1 MTIAPHNKEISGFLN
16 ESSIFQDIERLAY
29 VGGTSECY
37 KVRIGGE
44 YFFMKRLLPE
54 YANDPKFRL
63 IIEKEYKVGSQIES
77 SHITKYISINNSDE
91 CPYILTEYI
100 NGTTIEEILSSTPH
114 YFHNRRNLYKFMSQL
129 LEGVQAMHSKRI
141 VHLDLTPQNIML
153 TKIGNDVKI
162 VDLGFC
168 VNDSYL
174 HTAGTTTAFAAPE
187 LKEHRFNDIDEQ
199 TDIYAI
205 GTLLQYIER
214 RSGKRLPL
222 TLQKIKRKCLQQEKE
237 KRYADASEI
246 ISVIKHRNGR
256 RLLKLAAVL
265 AITAVAFALCVANG
279 LDTRLNDH
287 IAWKRGTVPHRFESG
302 GIFYHITDEDAR
314 TVEVTFKGNH
324 PDEFEYEYK
333 GGEIIVPQT
342 VTYRGRTFRV
352 TAFAGQAFKNEY
364 ISKINIPDG
373 ITHIA
378 DSAFIYCNQNG
389 VITIP
394 RSVEHI
400 GVSVF
405 FPMLYID
412 GIVVDAGNKF
422 YDSRGGCNAIIE
434 TATNTLLAGC
444 NSTVIPDG
452 VTSIAL
458 DAFVGAK
465 DLRHVTLPA
474 TLREIGE
481 AAFVHSGIREIEI
494 PEGVTRLNRYTF
506 QYCENL
512 QSITLPQ
519 SLAVIGHA
527 ALSHC
532 AFKELEIP
540 GNVTT
545 IEDYAFDWNGYLEK
559 AVIGSGVRSIGYGAF
574 ENCGKLKCVV
584 SHIPADSLPSLDN
597 STFNNIHKDCILYVP
612 RGAGKTYKNSFGW
625 NRFAKIVE
633 ME

>member
-1 MTIAPHNKEISGFLN
+1 MTEVTYNKEISGFLDEN
-16 ESSIFQDIERLAY
+16 NIFQEIERLAY
-29 VGGTSECY
+29 IGGTSECY
-37 KVRIGGE
+37 KVRIDGE

-77 SHITKYISINNSDE
+77 CYITKYISINNSE
-91 CPYILTEYI
+91 ERPYILTEYI
-100 NGTTIEEILSSTPH
+100 NGTNIEEILDSTPC
-114 YFHNRRNLYKFMSQL
+114 YFHCRKNMYKFVTQL

-187 LKEHRFNDIDEQ
+187 LKERRFNDIDEQ

-214 RSGKRLPL
+214 RSGKRLPR

-265 AITAVAFALCVANG
+265 AITAALFALCVANG
-279 LDTRLNDH
+279 LDTRLNDY
-287 IAWKRGTVPHRFESG
+287 IAWKRGTVPDRFESD

-324 PDEFEYEYK
+324 PDEFEYEYE
-333 GGEIIVPQT
+333 GGEVNVPQT

-352 TAFAGQAFKNEY
+352 TAFAGQAFKNPY

-394 RSVEHI
+394 KSVRHI
-400 GVSVF
+400 GTSAF

-412 GIVVDAGNKF
+412 GIEVDAGNKF

-434 TATNTLLAGC
+434 TATNTLIAGC
-444 NSTVIPDG
+444 NNSIIPHG
-452 VTSIAL
+452 VTHIAKN
-458 DAFVGAK
+458 AFVGAIK
-465 DLRHVTLPA
+465 LNQLTLPA
-474 TLREIGE
+474 TIREIGE
-481 AAFVHSGIREIEI
+481 AAFVHSSIAEIDI
-494 PEGVTRLNRYTF
+494 PEGVTRLYRYTF

-512 QSITLPQ
+512 QRVTLPQ
-519 SLAVIGHA
+519 SLVVIGHA

-625 NRFAKIVE
+625 NRFAKIIE
-633 ME
+633 M

>member
-1 MTIAPHNKEISGFLN
+1 MKEVPHNKETSGFLN
-16 ESSIFQDIERLAY
+16 ENNVFQEIERLTY
-29 VGGTSECY
+29 IGGTSECY
-37 KVRIGGE
+37 KVRIDGE

-63 IIEKEYKVGSQIES
+63 IIEKEYKIGSSIDS
-77 SHITKYISINNSDE
+77 RYTPRYISINRTEE
-91 CPYILTEYI
+91 CTYILTEYI
-100 NGTTIEEILSSTPH
+100 NGTNIEEILDSTPR
-114 YFHNRRNLYKFMSQL
+114 YFRCRKNLYKFMSQL
-129 LEGVQAMHSKRI
+129 LEGVQAMHSKRV

-174 HTAGTTTAFAAPE
+174 HTAGTTIAFAAPE
-187 LKEHRFNDIDEQ
+187 LKERRFNDIDEQ

-214 RSGKRLPL
+214 RSGKRLPR
-222 TLQKIKRKCLQQEKE
+222 TLQKIMRKCLQNKKE
-237 KRYADASEI
+237 ERYASVSKI
-246 ISVIKHRNGR
+246 IGTIKHRNSR
-256 RLLKLAAVL
+256 RLLKLAAML
-265 AITAVAFALCVANG
+265 AIAGALFALCVANG

-287 IAWKRGTVPHRFESG
+287 IAWKRGTVPDRFESD

-324 PDEFEYEYK
+324 PDEFEYEYE
-333 GGEIIVPQT
+333 GGEVNVPQT

-352 TAFAGQAFKNEY
+352 TAFAGQAFKNPY

-452 VTSIAL
+452 VTSIAQN
-458 DAFVGAK
+458 AFVGAK

-574 ENCGKLKCVV
+574 ENCNKLKCVV

-625 NRFAKIVE
+625 NRFAKIIE
-633 ME
+633 M